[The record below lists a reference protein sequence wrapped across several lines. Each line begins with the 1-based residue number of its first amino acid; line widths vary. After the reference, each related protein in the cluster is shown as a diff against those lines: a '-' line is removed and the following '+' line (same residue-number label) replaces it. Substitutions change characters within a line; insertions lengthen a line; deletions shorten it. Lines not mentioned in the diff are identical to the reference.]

1 MMNFRICNILFLIA
15 VTVFM
20 PAASFGNSEYEV
32 DILDTRQLGHVRHI
46 VDSARQLPGDWRYM
60 EPRAMLTYDAYQ
72 FQLAFMSYALAMVQ
86 INYTPAYKELYR
98 EAQLSLIE
106 KMMRNDVW
114 VPTWLPI
121 IEMDPYKELPGS
133 G

>member
-1 MMNFRICNILFLIA
+1 MMNFRMCRMLFLITA
-15 VTVFM
+15 TVCT
-20 PAASFGNSEYEV
+20 PATSFGNSVYEAGV
-32 DILDTRQLGHVRHI
+32 LDTRQLGHVRHL

-106 KMMRNDVW
+106 K
-114 VPTWLPI
+114 
-121 IEMDPYKELPGS
+121 
-133 G
+133 